1 MAGLDVD
8 EWCFEYW
15 GVDALGGPDC
25 AADRTSRPRS
35 RSGPRGAAP
44 TNARRR
50 VVGRELV
57 PLTLSAPPAGFTGM
71 GRQGGGRPN
80 ELLGIWP
87 TLVDQKLVDEN
98 VRVTIEEVT

>member
-1 MAGLDVD
+1 MAGLAVD

-15 GVDALGGPDC
+15 GANALGGPTAPPPHDPPEVAIRAAWRC
-25 AADRTSRPRS
+25 ADERT
-35 RSGPRGAAP
+35 AA
-44 TNARRR
+44 
-50 VVGRELV
+50 VVGRELI

-87 TLVDQKLVDEN
+87 TLVDRKLVDEN
-98 VRVTIEEVT
+98 VRVTFEEVT